1 MAAYLQLVLPE
12 QKTRYWTHPSS
23 KGQVG
28 THKLNSFSK
37 IEERISGNV
46 FIIMNNYTRVTLTLF
61 TLFIYCTLGCVHVY
75 CIAMVSHVDFC

>member
-1 MAAYLQLVLPE
+1 MVAYQQLVLPE
-12 QKTRYWTHPSS
+12 QKTRCWTHPSS

-37 IEERISGNV
+37 MEERISGNV

-61 TLFIYCTLGCVHVY
+61 TLFVY
-75 CIAMVSHVDFC
+75 QTIILIVIVL